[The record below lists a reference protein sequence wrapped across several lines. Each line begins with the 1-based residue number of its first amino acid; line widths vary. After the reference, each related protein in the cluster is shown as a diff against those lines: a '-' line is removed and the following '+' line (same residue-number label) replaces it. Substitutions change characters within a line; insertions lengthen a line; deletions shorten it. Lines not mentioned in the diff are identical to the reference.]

1 MPKFFTL
8 SAFLHIV
15 MIFLL
20 GSIIGLPAPVVQPIT
35 VSILETVMDKN
46 RELPTGKIVELPEI
60 KREAFSEKADLLA
73 NADSRAA
80 LPVKKPKAESAE
92 PAIPVKKLQV
102 TGREG
107 EKSKIPEKPH
117 NREVSGLIKPAPSQ
131 AKENLMTP
139 DRFSIK
145 SSSPPDV
152 TDESEA
158 KTADK
163 TDISKKEPQP
173 APVPETWEKEPEI
186 MEEQTGKP
194 LLEGDEIDTFV
205 LDNPNSFFENDD
217 EAIISLNTKKFE
229 YADYFSEIKKEIE
242 KVWYYPD
249 EAVMKSLGGS
259 AVIRF
264 TILPD
269 GDLYATAVVSS
280 SGEKQLDDAS
290 IEAVTRAAPF
300 KPFPRKLAKKRIH
313 VIANF
318 SYQPVFNPV
327 ELNR

>member
-1 MPKFFTL
+1 MPKFLTL

-20 GSIIGLPAPVVQPIT
+20 GSIIGLPAQIVQPIT

-80 LPVKKPKAESAE
+80 LPVKKPKDESAE

-107 EKSKIPEKPH
+107 EKSKMPEKPH
-117 NREVSGLIKPAPSQ
+117 KREISGLIKPAPSQ
-131 AKENLMTP
+131 AKENLMVP
-139 DRFSIK
+139 DRFSVK
-145 SSSPPDV
+145 PSSPPDV

-158 KTADK
+158 KTAQE
-163 TDISKKEPQP
+163 TDTAKKEPQP

-186 MEEQTGKP
+186 MEEQTGET

-249 EAVMKSLGGS
+249 EAVMKSIGGS

-264 TILPD
+264 TLLSD
-269 GDLYATAVVSS
+269 GDLYGTSVVSS
-280 SGEKQLDDAS
+280 SGDTQLHEAS